1 MTLNLYRF
9 DVPPNP
15 EQVKIM
21 EEKQNAFVLF
31 QEKKA
36 GDAPAFLVSGNK
48 SFNFP
53 YSCKKPV
60 RKKFLPSPIQT

>member
-1 MTLNLYRF
+1 M
-9 DVPPNP
+9 
-15 EQVKIM
+15 K
-21 EEKQNAFVLF
+21 EKQNAFVLF